1 MIKNIIFDMG
11 GVLRQFNREYFLSK
25 FDLNAEDKKILMNEV
40 FLSVEW
46 SMMDRGTLLDEEV
59 AKRVKENVPEHL
71 KEYVDILVLH
81 WEDLSYPMPG
91 MAELVKELKENG
103 YGIYLLSNASKR
115 LYDYWPKIPGNEYFD
130 DLIVSSDY
138 SIVKPQNEIYQL
150 LNTKL
155 GLTLSECLFIDDTNI
170 NVEGAIYNGL
180 DGIVYHGDTAE
191 LRRKLNKKG
200 IKVQE
205 I

>member
-25 FDLNAEDKKILMNEV
+25 LDLSDEDKKILMNEI

-46 SMMDRGTLLDEEV
+46 SMMDRGTLLDVE
-59 AKRVKENVPEHL
+59 AADRVRVNLPDHL
-71 KEYVDILVLH
+71 KEYADRLVLH

-91 MAELVKELKENG
+91 MADLVKELKENG

-115 LYDYWPKIPGNEYFD
+115 LYAYWPSIPGHEYFD
-130 DLIVSSDY
+130 GMIVSSDY
-138 SIVKPQNEIYQL
+138 AIVKPQNEIYQL
-150 LNTKL
+150 LNTKFN
-155 GLTLSECLFIDDTNI
+155 LTLTECLFIDDTTA

-180 DGIVYHGDTAE
+180 EGIVYHGNTSE
-191 LRRKLNKKG
+191 LRTKLKKKG
-200 IKVQE
+200 VNVKD
-205 I
+205 